1 MSMLTMK
8 TIMRTFG
15 EMIEEMPFD
24 KITVLSLV
32 ERCEI
37 SHNTFY
43 YHFQDIYDLVEWSCI
58 QDAEE
63 VLQGHKTS
71 DTWEEGLYAL
81 FGAILDNKPF
91 VTNVYRSVSREHV
104 ETYLYRIVYK
114 LLKDVVDEQ
123 AVGMNVREDDKEFLA
138 NFYKYSFVGLTLEW
152 INNDM
157 RLDPELIIRKLD
169 KAIKGNIKAA
179 LKRYETF

>member
-1 MSMLTMK
+1 MSQTTK
-8 TIMRTFG
+8 RA
-15 EMIEEMPFD
+15 IEASLKHLLLKKSLD
-24 KITVLSLV
+24 KITINDIA
-32 ERCEI
+32 EDCGI
-37 SHNTFY
+37 SRMTFY

-63 VLQGHKTS
+63 VLQGYKTS
-71 DTWEEGLYAL
+71 NTWEEGLYAL

-157 RLDPELIIRKLD
+157 RQDPELIIRKLD

>member
-1 MSMLTMK
+1 MSSITKIALADSLKKLLHVK
-8 TIMRTFG
+8 TL
-15 EMIEEMPFD
+15 D
-24 KITVLSLV
+24 KITVKDIV
-32 ERCEI
+32 EDCGVNRQ
-37 SHNTFY
+37 TFY
-43 YHFQDIYDLVEWSCI
+43 YHFHDIYDLLGWFFIKE
-58 QDAEE
+58 AEKI
-63 VLQGHKTS
+63 VGNKKTYTTWHQGFLEAFKYVNNDKKLIINAYNS
-71 DTWEEGLYAL
+71 IG
-81 FGAILDNKPF
+81 
-91 VTNVYRSVSREHV
+91 REYL
-104 ETYLYRIVYK
+104 ENYLYRIVYK

-157 RLDPELIIRKLD
+157 RQDPELIIRKLD

>member
-1 MSMLTMK
+1 
-8 TIMRTFG
+8 
-15 EMIEEMPFD
+15 MI
-24 KITVLSLV
+24 
-32 ERCEI
+32 
-37 SHNTFY
+37 Y
-43 YHFQDIYDLVEWSCI
+43 VEWSCI

-123 AVGMNVREDDKEFLA
+123 VCRNECQR
-138 NFYKYSFVGLTLEW
+138 
-152 INNDM
+152 
-157 RLDPELIIRKLD
+157 RRRKKVL
-169 KAIKGNIKAA
+169 
-179 LKRYETF
+179 R

>member
-1 MSMLTMK
+1 M
-8 TIMRTFG
+8 
-15 EMIEEMPFD
+15 
-24 KITVLSLV
+24 
-32 ERCEI
+32 
-37 SHNTFY
+37 TFY

-63 VLQGHKTS
+63 VMMGHKTS

-81 FGAILDNKPF
+81 FGAILDNKSF

-123 AVGMNVREDDKEFLA
+123 AVGMNVR
-138 NFYKYSFVGLTLEW
+138 
-152 INNDM
+152 
-157 RLDPELIIRKLD
+157 R
-169 KAIKGNIKAA
+169 
-179 LKRYETF
+179 